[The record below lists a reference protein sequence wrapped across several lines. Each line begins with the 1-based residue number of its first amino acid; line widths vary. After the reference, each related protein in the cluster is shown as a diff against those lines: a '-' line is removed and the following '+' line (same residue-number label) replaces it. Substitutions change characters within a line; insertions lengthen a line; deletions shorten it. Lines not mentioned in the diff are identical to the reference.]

1 MSTHYNYPIDQWNA
15 AKAEMR
21 DILINCA
28 KLGETIAYS
37 ELVQQVKAIHFEPDS
52 HIFHT
57 MLGEISSEEDTAGR
71 GMLSVIVVHKEGDM
85 KPGKG
90 FFELASSLGHNVND
104 TDAFWVRELDKVFA
118 SWKQQ

>member
-21 DILINCA
+21 DVLINCA

-37 ELVQQVKAIHFEPDS
+37 ELVQQVKNIHFEPDS
-52 HIFHT
+52 HIFHS
-57 MLGEISSEEDTAGR
+57 MLGEISSEADLAGR
-71 GMLSVIVVHKEGDM
+71 GMLSVLVVHKGGDS

-90 FFELASSLGHNVND
+90 FFELPKSLGHNISD
-104 TDAFWVRELDKVFA
+104 TDAFWLDELRKVFT
-118 SWKQQ
+118 SSKQS